1 MKNYKLSTR
10 LFSEIF
16 WKTIFG
22 NMDSESHTRKELL
35 NETNTLN
42 KLRMKA
48 EYNTGSISFASS
60 WSLYSLIK
68 YFEPS
73 KIVEVGTFIGKS
85 TWSMAKALDE
95 LQNTSTIYT
104 CDSSNDLDIPWKGR
118 TEIRQFKKT
127 TSTNMFSQISDKI
140 DFLFLDGRINQEDI
154 NILSNLLH
162 SKSIIVMDDFEGI
175 EKGVANLFALR
186 RMELLKNHFLIYPCE
201 QNYLYKLGFSSHS
214 LTAVLIPTTLIE
226 LSRQDKV

>member
-22 NMDSESHTRKELL
+22 NIDSESHTRKELL
-35 NETNTLN
+35 EETNKLN
-42 KLRMKA
+42 KLRLKA
-48 EYNTGSISFASS
+48 EYNTGSISFASA

-104 CDSSNDLDIPWKGR
+104 CDGSNDLVIPWKGR
-118 TEIRQFKKT
+118 TEIKQFKKIQ
-127 TSTNMFSQISDKI
+127 FI
-140 DFLFLDGRINQEDI
+140 
-154 NILSNLLH
+154 
-162 SKSIIVMDDFEGI
+162 
-175 EKGVANLFALR
+175 
-186 RMELLKNHFLIYPCE
+186 
-201 QNYLYKLGFSSHS
+201 
-214 LTAVLIPTTLIE
+214 
-226 LSRQDKV
+226 

>member
-22 NMDSESHTRKELL
+22 NIDAEDEKRNELIEDINAL
-35 NETNTLN
+35 E
-42 KLRMKA
+42 KLRQNA
-48 EYNTGSISFASS
+48 EYNTGSISFSDA
-60 WSLYSLIK
+60 WSIYSLVK
-68 YFEPS
+68 YFEPI

-95 LQNTSTIYT
+95 LNNKSIIYT
-104 CDSSNDLDIPWKGR
+104 CDSSNNIIIPWKGK
-118 TEIRQFKKT
+118 TEIKQFPKM
-127 TSTNMFSQISDKI
+127 TSTDMLNKIVDKI
-140 DFLFLDGRINQEDI
+140 DFLSLDGRINQEDI
-154 NILSNLLH
+154 KILSNLLH
-162 SKSIIVMDDFEGI
+162 SKSIIVLDDFEGM

-186 RMELLKNHFLIYPCE
+186 RMELLKNHFLIYPCK
-201 QNYLYKLGFSSHS
+201 QNYLHKLGFSSHS

-226 LSRQDKV
+226 LSPQG